1 MKILHAFSEGEVI
14 VPSRGQNGLSLKIKL
29 LFGLIPSVVIILMVT
44 GYITYLTSSH
54 FLNQALE
61 RSTRLQVKAMS
72 HEIETILARCRMDLL
87 FIAQTAEDETELQKI
102 FAGLVRA
109 SGLDYRELGFIAQN
123 AQDHAF
129 WVAGPDGF
137 MRIPVD
143 DVAQI
148 HPDPLLHSEH
158 LVSLKPGEVWMS
170 PVVEV
175 VHPFQTPENPNQR
188 LHSHVIYFGTPCELK
203 HPDRRG
209 YLLLS
214 LDIRFIRN
222 VLSLFNSPQSPLL
235 SYPRMPAL
243 RYAYLF
249 DPEGWILFQNE
260 GVDKTELELTTDL
273 ARSTYESGILGKPGL
288 PSAFRPSP
296 DFPDFWQMVGDV
308 NKGRHDLMVMDNSGD
323 GGSSDKKAFLA
334 YAPVRFQ
341 GAVVAGLAYVDRT
354 HFTRMAGYKHLDIM
368 LVITVLTIAAIS
380 VIIFILAHRI
390 TKPIYQ
396 LAGAVNRIQDSAQL
410 QTIHI
415 PSRDYEVSLLVA
427 AINRMI
433 AALNAQMAE
442 IREKEMRIKTVEY
455 KERIQLE
462 SEFPREALPGKEMNL
477 PEIIGFGTKI
487 EQLRSDILKAAGSDA
502 DVLIIGETGTGKQL
516 AAEAI
521 HRHSRRSAHPFISV
535 NCGELGETLLLD
547 SLFGHL
553 KGAYTEAKADRKG
566 AFQEAHRGTLFL
578 DEIQN
583 ASLTVQQALLRA
595 VSVRKVKPLGSDK
608 EVDVDVRLICATNA
622 DLTLLIERRMFRAD
636 LYFRLK
642 VITIHPPPLRDQK
655 QNIPVLVNHLLRHL
669 EASTQRTGL
678 GVSRGALEKLKQY
691 HWPGNIRELNNC
703 ITRAVIMTESRIIQA
718 DDIILEE
725 GLRSR
730 TDASGTGLEGE
741 GPDLESPMRSG
752 GDRPASPA
760 PSGPGRIDP
769 GSLPFRMNSRQEK
782 AYPYIL
788 SQKRITRADYMNWV
802 GADISPRTAVYD
814 LQDLVRKGV
823 LRKEGSG
830 PATRYI
836 LVEG

>member
-1 MKILHAFSEGEVI
+1 MTILPKFTEGEVV
-14 VPSRGQNGLSLKIKL
+14 VPSRGQSGLSLRLKL
-29 LFGLIPSVVIILMVT
+29 LSGLIPSVIIILMVT
-44 GYITYLTSSH
+44 GYITYMTSSH

-61 RSTRLQVKAMS
+61 RSTRLHVKAMA
-72 HEIETILARCRMDLL
+72 HEIETILARCQKDLQL
-87 FIAQTAEDETELQKI
+87 IAQTAEDEDDLRKI
-102 FAGLVRA
+102 FAGLIRA
-109 SGLDYRELGFIAQN
+109 SGFDYREMGFIAQN
-123 AQDHAF
+123 GQDHVF
-129 WVAGPDGF
+129 WVAGVDGYV
-137 MRIPVD
+137 RIPPAD
-143 DVAQI
+143 IARI
-148 HPDPLLHSEH
+148 HPDPFLYSEH
-158 LVSLKPGEVWMS
+158 LVPLKPGQVWMS

-188 LHSHVIYFGTPCELK
+188 LHSHVVYFGTSCDLK
-203 HPDRRG
+203 GPDRQG

-214 LDIRFIRN
+214 LDVRFIRN

-273 ARSTYESGILGKPGL
+273 ARSTYGSGILGKPGL
-288 PSAFRPSP
+288 PSAFRPGL
-296 DFPDFWQMVGDV
+296 DFPDFWQMVGEV

-323 GGSSDKKAFLA
+323 GGSTDKKAFLA
-334 YAPVRFQ
+334 YAPIRFQ

-354 HFTRMAGYKHLDIM
+354 HFIRMAGYKHLDIM
-368 LVITVLTIAAIS
+368 LVISVLTIAAVS

-390 TKPIYQ
+390 TKPLYQ
-396 LAGAVNRIQDSAQL
+396 LAGAVNHIQDSTQL
-410 QTIHI
+410 HPIQIA
-415 PSRDYEVSLLVA
+415 SRDYEVNLLVT

-433 AALNAQMAE
+433 AALNAQMVE

-462 SEFPREALPGKEMNL
+462 AEFPRQVLSEKEVDL

-521 HRHSRRSAHPFISV
+521 HRHSRRSAHSFISV

-566 AFQEAHRGTLFL
+566 AFQEAHKGTLFL

-595 VSVRKVKPLGSDK
+595 VSMRKVKPLGSDR
-608 EVDVDVRLICATNA
+608 EVEVDVRLICATNA
-622 DLTLLIERRMFRAD
+622 DLTLLIERGMFRAD

-655 QNIPVLVNHLLRHL
+655 QNIPVLVNHLLRQL
-669 EASTQRTGL
+669 EASTRRTGL
-678 GVSRGALEKLKQY
+678 GISRGALERLKEY

-725 GLRSR
+725 GLRNRADSS
-730 TDASGTGLEGE
+730 DARQEDSGPGLD
-741 GPDLESPMRSG
+741 PPVRSG
-752 GDRPASPA
+752 AVLPVLPA
-760 PSGPGRIDP
+760 PSEPDRIGP
-769 GSLPFRMNSRQEK
+769 GSLPFRGNPRQEK
-782 AYPYIL
+782 AYPHIL
-788 SQKRITRADYMNWV
+788 AQKRITRSDYMNWV

-814 LQDLVRKGV
+814 LQDLVKKGV